1 MFTLSLLT
9 IFPVRSAPTPT
20 MYVDPEIYNAPG
32 VGRTFTINITVAE
45 VTDLWGWTFELFY
58 NSTHLN
64 GTDVGEGPFL
74 KTAGETFFYVSNLT
88 DNYNATHGYVRA
100 LCILTHVI
108 PGPSGTGVIANIT
121 FKTKARGSSV
131 LELTGTKLKK
141 SNGDYITH
149 ETRNGTIVVKVSF
162 DFDDDG
168 DIDEDDLWYFCAA
181 FIDYYKIHV
190 KDPLCD
196 FDEDCDIDEDDLWA
210 FCEAFL
216 DYWKAH

>member
-1 MFTLSLLT
+1 MK
-9 IFPVRSAPTPT
+9 
-20 MYVDPEIYNAPG
+20 VDPETYTVQCIG
-32 VGRTFTINITVAE
+32 QTFTINITAAE
-45 VTDLWGWTFELFY
+45 VTDLWGWEFQLFY
-58 NSTHLN
+58 NSTQLN

-74 KTAGETFFYVSNLT
+74 KTAGDTFFWVVNMT
-88 DNYNATHGYVRA
+88 DSYNATHG
-100 LCILTHVI
+100 CIHTFCVLNLVI
-108 PGPSGTGVIANIT
+108 PGASGTGVIANVT
-121 FKTKARGSSV
+121 FKLKARGSSV

-149 ETRNGTIVVKVSF
+149 ETRNGTIVVSVSF

-196 FDEDCDIDEDDLWA
+196 FDCDCDIDEDDLWA
-210 FCEAFL
+210 FCAAFL